1 MSNPNNNDTAR
12 VSATPRPAQGG
23 RGWLDSSLKQELYA
37 QPEGQNRGTNRQ
49 TPAANRQTA
58 SAPRQA
64 ELTGRT
70 EPPRRKAGQQP
81 ARRRNGSLP
90 PWVLVV
96 VCLLYDAFLF
106 HIWTEDSFSVGRFL
120 TLVLLSTG
128 FALLTA
134 LFATIG
140 RSRKVHKICALVVVI
155 FWAVMYLME
164 YFIYDSFKNFYTFS
178 GIFTGAGNAGQEDF
192 AARTFDLVVKNIW
205 RILLYA
211 LPIVGWFLANRFLRL
226 PRILTRGV
234 RRYLAIAGAILM
246 LVGLFFAAV
255 ISPDKRKMGE
265 SYDFTAAVHG
275 FGLPMGFT
283 LEAFSGGSAGDFDI
297 EDNTEFTLPP
307 MTEPTGGQQTAPPPA
322 TDSNGETLEPTTEP
336 SEPQPPQKPYNML
349 DIDFDAILAGASSD
363 SVKNVTTYLKSIAPS
378 KTNEMTGMFK
388 GKNLI
393 LITAEAFSGDFIDE
407 KLTPTLYRMMTKGI
421 RFTDYYQPAWG
432 GSTSSGEFSVLTGI
446 DPARGVSSIQR
457 TINRNWDVTIGNIL
471 KDQGY
476 FTRAYHDHNYDYY
489 DRNKTHEN
497 LGYEKFI
504 GLGNGME
511 EGVTRVW
518 PESDKE
524 MIDFTVPQYI
534 NNQPFSV
541 YYMTVSGHG
550 AYSWMGNKQSSRHK
564 DEVADLPYSDTVK
577 AYIACNLEVEYAMQ
591 SLIEQLEAA
600 GIADDTVIVIT
611 ADHYPYC
618 LTKSDAWYTDKD
630 YLSEYFGYTVKDCFG
645 QDRNALIIW
654 SGCLED
660 KNLVVDTPTF
670 SLDIVPTLCNLFGVE
685 YDSRLYC
692 GRDVFSDQ
700 EPLVFWPNHSWKT
713 DKGQWDASKSSG
725 TEFTPAEG
733 VEVTEEYLNQIRKTV
748 SNKIK
753 YSYQILDMD
762 YFKLVFENVKQ

>member
-1 MSNPNNNDTAR
+1 MPYPNSNDNAQGA
-12 VSATPRPAQGG
+12 SAPRPTQTG
-23 RGWLDSSLKQELYA
+23 RGWLDDNLDPQLYKKEPAPVQTGASQAAPGQRRPAGPSRA
-37 QPEGQNRGTNRQ
+37 QAQKKSGK
-49 TPAANRQTA
+49 
-58 SAPRQA
+58 
-64 ELTGRT
+64 
-70 EPPRRKAGQQP
+70 RRA
-81 ARRRNGSLP
+81 GSLP

-106 HIWTEDSFSVGRFL
+106 HVMTEDSFSVGRFL

-134 LFATIG
+134 LVATIG
-140 RSRKVHKICALVVVI
+140 RSRKIHKILALVTVI
-155 FWAVMYLME
+155 FWLIMYLME

-205 RILLYA
+205 RILLFI
-211 LPIVGWFLANRFLRL
+211 LPIPAWFLVNRYLRL

-234 RRYLAIAGAILM
+234 RRYLAVGGAILM
-246 LVGLFFAAV
+246 LVGLFFASV

-265 SYDFTAAVHG
+265 SYDFTGAVHG
-275 FGLPMGFT
+275 FGLPMGFA
-283 LEAFSGGSAGDFDI
+283 LETFAGGSAGDFDI
-297 EDNTEFTLPP
+297 DPPYTLPP
-307 MTEPTGGQQTAPPPA
+307 QTTEASGAEHTEPPVV
-322 TDSNGETLEPTTEP
+322 TDSNGETVVPSTQPTDPPEPA
-336 SEPQPPQKPYNML
+336 KPYNML
-349 DIDFDAILAGASSD
+349 NIDFDGILESTNSD
-363 SVKNVTTYLKSIAPS
+363 DVKNVTRYLSSVAPS
-378 KTNEMTGMFK
+378 KTNEMTGLFK

-393 LITAEAFSGDFIDE
+393 LITAEAFSKEFITED
-407 KLTPTLYRMMTKGI
+407 LTPTLYRMMTKGI
-421 RFTDYYQPAWG
+421 EFTDYYQPAWG

-457 TINRNWDVTIGNIL
+457 TIGRNWDITIGNLL

-476 FTRAYHDHNYDYY
+476 FTRAYHNHTYNYY
-489 DRNKTHEN
+489 DRDKTHEN

-504 GLGNGME
+504 GVGNGME
-511 EGVTRVW
+511 VTKAW
-518 PESDKE
+518 PESDVE

-550 AYSWMGNKQSSRHK
+550 AYSWAGNRQSGRHK
-564 DEVADLPYSDTVK
+564 DEVQNLDCSDTVK

-591 SLIEQLEAA
+591 SLIAQLESA
-600 GIADDTVIVIT
+600 GIADDTVIVLT

-630 YLSEYFGYTVKDCFG
+630 YLSEYFGYTVNDCFG
-645 QDRNALIIW
+645 QDHNALIIW

-660 KNLVVDTPTF
+660 KNIKVDDPTF

-725 TEFTPAEG
+725 SEFTPAEG
-733 VEVTEEYLNQIRKTV
+733 VEVTEEYLNQIRKSV

-762 YFKLVFENVKQ
+762 YFKIIFDHIN